1 VAGEALRGWSPYWHF
16 QEQLMKAEIEDRVI
30 NQLIAELCAALE
42 LDQAAAKEVHRLGTS
57 MPPPYTV
64 ENMKALWA
72 AGDKMHIAHHRKMAA
87 WERVR
92 NAVAPAEVVA

>member
-1 VAGEALRGWSPYWHF
+1 MP
-16 QEQLMKAEIEDRVI
+16 AEIQDRVI

-42 LDQAAAKEVHRLGTS
+42 LDEAAAKEVHRLGIS
-57 MPPPYTV
+57 MPRPYTM

-92 NAVAPAEVVA
+92 DAVPATEVAA